1 MQMYNKRGEVNSLL
15 DPISLTVR
23 MMWSSIVF
31 PHLAASILPLG
42 RPPILCLWSSDRG
55 KTVIR
60 P

>member
-1 MQMYNKRGEVNSLL
+1 MYNKRGEVNSLL

-42 RPPILCLWSSDRG
+42 RPPILCLWSSDRR
-55 KTVIR
+55 KI
-60 P
+60 